1 MPQHR
6 SEDPDSVLLHQ
17 VDETPPNSVTLGLG
31 VQAALLSLGS
41 TVLIPTIAFQSAGAG
56 EAVAAWAI
64 FASLVIAGVVS
75 GLQAFPFRRFGAGF
89 VLITGATSA
98 AIAVTVDALVA
109 GGTSLL
115 LPLVVAAAL
124 FQFAFSYRISIL
136 RRIITQ
142 TVSGIM
148 LMLIPVT
155 IAPIMLRRIGE
166 VSPGNS
172 QPSGLACALV
182 TLATI
187 ILVSLY
193 GRPRLRPWSPL
204 IGICAGGVLAGALG
218 LIDLDRIA
226 QAAWVGLP
234 ETGWPTFAIDL
245 GPSFWGLLPAFLMV
259 SISCSIRSMGAALA
273 IQDVSWRVPRAPDL
287 RAVQG
292 AVAADALANLLSGLS
307 GTVMNSTRSSTVPLI
322 RNTLVSSRPV
332 GLVLGLALAA
342 FAFLPKVA
350 ALVLALPPSV
360 LAAYL
365 TVMVG
370 VLFVTGMKLVVA
382 EGLDYRRTLIAGIS
396 FWIGAGC
403 EYGLLLPDMLPQV
416 AGGFL
421 DNGLAMGGLTAILMT
436 TLLELVGRRRRKL
449 VMDLSVSCLP
459 ELQGFVA
466 GFGGANGWPQRMLD
480 RLDAVAE
487 ETLLTLLEGQSES
500 ETAKRRL
507 WVNAH
512 TEGGD
517 AVLEFVAKSSEGNI
531 EDRIAFLGDASD
543 ARPAER
549 DLSLHLLR
557 HLASEVRHRQYH
569 DMDLITVRVEPSKGA
584 ARP

>member
-1 MPQHR
+1 MPQHIT
-6 SEDPDSVLLHQ
+6 EDPDSVLLYQ

-31 VQAALLSLGS
+31 VQAALLALGS
-41 TVLIPTIAFQSAGAG
+41 TVLIPTIAFQSAGAS

-75 GLQAFPFRRFGAGF
+75 GFQAFPFRRFGAGF
-89 VLITGATSA
+89 VLVTGATSA
-98 AIAVTVDALVA
+98 AIAVTVDALAA

-115 LPLVVAAAL
+115 LPLVVATAL

-136 RRIITQ
+136 RRVITQ

-166 VSPGNS
+166 ISPGNS
-172 QPSGLACALV
+172 QPSGLACAFI

-204 IGICAGGVLAGALG
+204 IGICAGGVTAGALG
-218 LIDLDRIA
+218 LIDLDRIT
-226 QAAWVGLP
+226 QAAWLGLP
-234 ETGWPTFAIDL
+234 ETGWPTFAVDL

-332 GLVLGLALAA
+332 GLVLGLALAS

-365 TVMVG
+365 TVMVAS
-370 VLFVTGMKLVVA
+370 LFVTGMKLVVS

-466 GFGGANGWPQRMLD
+466 EFGRGNGWPQRMLD

-487 ETLLTLLEGQSES
+487 ETLLTLLEGPSES
-500 ETAKRRL
+500 DTAKRRL

-512 TEGGD
+512 TEGGE

-549 DLSLHLLR
+549 DISLHLLR

-569 DMDLITVRVEPSKGA
+569 DMDLITVRVEQPKGA

>member
-6 SEDPDSVLLHQ
+6 ADDPDASLLYQ
-17 VDETPPNSVTLGLG
+17 VDENPPNSVTLGLG
-31 VQAALLSLGS
+31 VQAGLLSLGS
-41 TVLIPTIAFQSAGAG
+41 TILIPTIAFQSAGAS
-56 EAVAAWAI
+56 ELVVAWAI
-64 FASLVIAGVVS
+64 FASLVIAGVIS

-98 AIAVTVDALVA
+98 AIAVTVDALAA

-115 LPLVVAAAL
+115 LPLMVATAL

-136 RRIITQ
+136 RRVITQ

-166 VSPGNS
+166 ISPGDS

-204 IGICAGGVLAGALG
+204 IGICAGGVTAGALG

-234 ETGWPTFAIDL
+234 EMMAWPTFAIDL

-307 GTVMNSTRSSTVPLI
+307 GTIMNSTRSSTVPLI

-365 TVMVG
+365 TVMVAA
-370 VLFVTGMKLVVA
+370 LFVTGMKLVVSG
-382 EGLDYRRTLIAGIS
+382 GLDYRRTLIAGIS
-396 FWIGAGC
+396 FWVGTGC

-421 DNGLAMGGLTAILMT
+421 DNGLAMGGLTAVLMT
-436 TLLELVGRRRRKL
+436 TMLELVGRRRRKL
-449 VMDLSVSCLP
+449 VTDLSVSCLP
-459 ELQGFVA
+459 ELQEFVA
-466 GFGGANGWPQRMLD
+466 EFGRGSGWPQRMLD

-500 ETAKRRL
+500 DTAKRRL

-512 TEGGD
+512 SEGGD

-549 DLSLHLLR
+549 DISLHLLR

-569 DMDLITVRVEPSKGA
+569 DMDLITVRVERSKGA
-584 ARP
+584 AR